1 LSFLKN
7 KLTVGTRKQT
17 LCSFA
22 PCIPCKANEP
32 GYKEGLEPPDLD
44 EDEGDYEPDPC
55 EALGEDPD
63 PEGQAYL
70 DCMAASG
77 EEEEVEEVAEE
88 AADVTTE
95 SYSAQQ
101 DELELPNESQ
111 VVTKTV
117 TLEYADGTTATVTE
131 TFAASN

>member
-1 LSFLKN
+1 M
-7 KLTVGTRKQT
+7 
-17 LCSFA
+17 
-22 PCIPCKANEP
+22 
-32 GYKEGLEPPDLD
+32 PPDLD

-131 TFAASN
+131 TFAVSN